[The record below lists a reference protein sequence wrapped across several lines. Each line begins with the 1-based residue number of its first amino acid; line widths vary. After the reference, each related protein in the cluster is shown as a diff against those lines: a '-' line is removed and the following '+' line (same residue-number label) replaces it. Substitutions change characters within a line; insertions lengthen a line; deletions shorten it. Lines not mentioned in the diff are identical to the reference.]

1 MSTLKVNNI
10 QTTSGG
16 SSSTPEQ
23 IQQGRAKLWLNYNGS
38 TNAILDDFNVSTVG
52 DEGTGSYTINIT
64 SGAFANLNFATVFGG
79 VHTSGVA
86 LTFPVLRDPSQVTK
100 NTSSFRIEIF
110 NSGNVQVDTT
120 TVSVACFGD

>member
-38 TNAILDDFNVSTVG
+38 TNSIRDDFNVTSVT
-52 DEGTGSYTINIT
+52 DEGTGTYTVNWDTNAANANYAIMTNYNHKAGVVLGKT
-64 SGAFANLNFATVFGG
+64 VMVDRTAFTISSSQFRLEVYNSANASVDMNE
-79 VHTSGVA
+79 VHC
-86 LTFPVLRDPSQVTK
+86 
-100 NTSSFRIEIF
+100 
-110 NSGNVQVDTT
+110 
-120 TVSVACFGD
+120 ACFGD

>member
-38 TNAILDDFNVSTVG
+38 TNSIRDDFNVTSVT
-52 DEGTGSYTINIT
+52 DEGTGTYTINWDSNAANANYAIMT
-64 SGAFANLNFATVFGG
+64 NYNHKAGVVLGKTVMVDRTAFTISSSQFRLEVYNSANASVDMNE
-79 VHTSGVA
+79 VHC
-86 LTFPVLRDPSQVTK
+86 
-100 NTSSFRIEIF
+100 
-110 NSGNVQVDTT
+110 
-120 TVSVACFGD
+120 ACFGD